1 MTISIER
8 IVVFAILLFY
18 VVFTRNCSVNRH
30 PTAHLIF
37 RCFSL
42 FLRKTFKQQHQQQL
56 QSTDK
61 ITIKKNTLSLS
72 LSPSH
77 VQIRMKR
84 FQLAFCSCKN
94 FIVRWKD
101 LSHGAV
107 LCSLGWKSGSD
118 NCAMFPIL
126 SELIQKNIDQ
136 YGWMMLNLYICLPML
151 TK

>member
-18 VVFTRNCSVNRH
+18 VVFARNCSVNRH
-30 PTAHLIF
+30 PTVHLIF

-56 QSTDK
+56 PSTDI
-61 ITIKKNTLSLS
+61 ITIKKNILPLSFSFEWNL
-72 LSPSH
+72 
-77 VQIRMKR
+77 
-84 FQLAFCSCKN
+84 FCLAFCSCKN
-94 FIVRWKD
+94 FVARRKD

-107 LCSLGWKSGSD
+107 LCSLGSKSDGD
-118 NCAMFPIL
+118 NCAMLPIL